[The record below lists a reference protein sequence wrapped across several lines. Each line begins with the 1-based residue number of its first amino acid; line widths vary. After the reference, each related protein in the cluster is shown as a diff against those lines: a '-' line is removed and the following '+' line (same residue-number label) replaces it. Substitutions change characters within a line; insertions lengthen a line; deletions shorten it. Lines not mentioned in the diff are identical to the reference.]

1 MINIWEYARRLRRLT
16 IYTVD
21 GRTYTGDTI
30 AVMDKEET
38 DDEEDSIILQAGKHD
53 IQIFFTSQIERIEEA
68 GDM

>member
-1 MINIWEYARRLRRLT
+1 MINIWEYAKRLRRLT

-38 DDEEDSIILQAGKHD
+38 DDEEDSIILEAGKDD
-53 IQIFFTSQIERIEEA
+53 IAIFYTSEIERIEEA
-68 GDM
+68 GDV